1 VIGMQSV
8 STLIEFLM
16 NLLRD
21 EKTQAEFEHD
31 PQATLAARGLDN
43 VSGQDVRD
51 AQLIMADDGAVHPKH
66 GGGRSHHSR
75 AEHDDPVRE
84 IRHTTQQ
91 YEASGHGDYH
101 YTVGDVKQTFTFV
114 NVDDR
119 DTVVNDSF
127 NSDDDGIDN
136 KGGKISESVLA
147 GDDIDGQVG
156 VDNADDVDVLAINKS
171 FNEDNST
178 DTDVDILTIEDSF
191 NKTTDAQPAPGSPA
205 PDATAPD
212 ATAPDADAPDAT
224 APDATAPDA
233 TAPDATA
240 PDATAP
246 DATAPD
252 ATAPDATA
260 PDATAPDAGAPV
272 DVPVDH
278 SLADEPPVD
287 QPLVADPPAEEPIV
301 DDLAPDTTVEDEPD
315 LDPVHV

>member
-191 NKTTDAQPAPGSPA
+191 NKTTDAQPAPGSPT

-212 ATAPDADAPDAT
+212 ATVPDAD
-224 APDATAPDA
+224 
-233 TAPDATA
+233 
-240 PDATAP
+240 
-246 DATAPD
+246 
-252 ATAPDATA
+252 
-260 PDATAPDAGAPV
+260 APDAGAPV

-301 DDLAPDTTVEDEPD
+301 DDLAPDTTVDDEPD